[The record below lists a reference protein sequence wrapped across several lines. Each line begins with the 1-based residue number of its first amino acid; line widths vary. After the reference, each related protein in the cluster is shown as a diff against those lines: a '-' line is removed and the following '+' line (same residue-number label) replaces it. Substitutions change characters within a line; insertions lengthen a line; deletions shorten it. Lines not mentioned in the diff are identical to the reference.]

1 MALKNK
7 IVKSISCWLAL
18 AAALLLPTSCWVYS
32 FSGVNISKDLKTM
45 QVDYFPNDALLV
57 NPTLSSYFTT
67 QLQDILTSRTSLQ
80 LVKTDGDLVYE
91 GEIVTYDQTSVAPS
105 YDQSTGKTIAGKI
118 RLTIGVK
125 VRFYNTKDETQNI
138 DRTFSYYADANGE
151 GTLSGSEEQR
161 LVEEIVTQL
170 LEDIL
175 SATVAQW

>member
-91 GEIVTYDQTSVAPS
+91 GEIVTYDQTSVCLLYTSDA
-105 YDQSTGKTIAGKI
+105 
-118 RLTIGVK
+118 
-125 VRFYNTKDETQNI
+125 
-138 DRTFSYYADANGE
+138 AD
-151 GTLSGSEEQR
+151 
-161 LVEEIVTQL
+161 
-170 LEDIL
+170 D
-175 SATVAQW
+175 

>member
-7 IVKSISCWLAL
+7 IIKKLSCWFILT
-18 AAALLLPTSCWVYS
+18 AALLLPTSCWVYS
-32 FSGVNISKDLKTM
+32 FSGVSLSKDLKTV

-67 QLQDILTSRTSLQ
+67 KLQDILTSRTSLQ
-80 LVKTDGDLVYE
+80 LVKTDGDLVFE
-91 GEIVTYDQTSVAPS
+91 GEITTYDQTSVAPS
-105 YDQSTGKTIAGKI
+105 YDQSSGKTVAGKI

-125 VRFYNTKDETQNI
+125 VRFYNTQDETQNF
-138 DRTFSYYADANGE
+138 DRTFSYYSDANGE

-170 LEDIL
+170 LEDIV
-175 SATVAQW
+175 SASVAQW